1 MNIKVGDKVKFK
13 ASNHQ
18 HCGTYA
24 ARVCTDS
31 GDIELAFGTEA
42 VVVEVDEFGGVLKV
56 GRRIVYPI
64 HTSQFELAQR

>member
-1 MNIKVGDKVKFK
+1 MNMVKVGDKVKFK
-13 ASNHQ
+13 ASDYQ
-18 HCGTYA
+18 HCGTGV

-42 VVVEVDEFGGVLKV
+42 VVVEVDDFGSVLKI

-64 HTSQFELAQR
+64 HTSQFEVV

>member
-13 ASNHQ
+13 ATDHQ
-18 HCGTYA
+18 HCGTDA

-31 GDIELAFGTEA
+31 GDIELPFGTEA
-42 VVVEVDEFGGVLKV
+42 MVVEVDDFGSVLKV

-64 HTSQFELAQR
+64 HSSQFEVV